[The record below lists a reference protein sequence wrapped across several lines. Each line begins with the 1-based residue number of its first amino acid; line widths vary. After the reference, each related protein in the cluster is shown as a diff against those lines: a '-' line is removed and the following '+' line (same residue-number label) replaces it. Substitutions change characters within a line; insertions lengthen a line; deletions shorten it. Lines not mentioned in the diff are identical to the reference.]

1 MVMSQQ
7 RARVAKK
14 ANGIL
19 GRIKERVQHPREV
32 ILPICSALV
41 TFRILCPVQK
51 DRDLL
56 ERVLWTATK
65 MIKGLEHLPYK
76 ERLSNL
82 GVFSLEKRK
91 LRRDLIN
98 I

>member
-1 MVMSQQ
+1 LVMSQQ

-19 GRIKERVQHPREV
+19 GRIKERVQRPREV